1 MNSTPL
7 FGFFSSLLWLCV
19 SCNEYLTGLWR
30 ELFGVPSYF
39 HVVTGPLP
47 SRLSGLRPQPH
58 CDHQRTTAAVREGDL
73 KVKPLVDSAKLNKIS
88 SSQPLLNKYMVWWRP
103 EERHTVIFIFSWSL
117 TMLFFPLLYVI
128 FSLDRSTY
136 QINITFIY
144 FCVISFFC
152 CFCGISPSVH
162 LSISLSF
169 KDSRVSSVLFP
180 VSQTPAQTNIA
191 LLLAV
196 NPSVDLALSNDV
208 YICLGVSLSTQ

>member
-128 FSLDRSTY
+128 FSLDLHIRLTSLLFIFAWFLSSAVFVAFLHQCTY
-136 QINITFIY
+136 QFLFPLRIQGFPL
-144 FCVISFFC
+144 C
-152 CFCGISPSVH
+152 CFQSVRPQ
-162 LSISLSF
+162 LRQI
-169 KDSRVSSVLFP
+169 
-180 VSQTPAQTNIA
+180 
-191 LLLAV
+191 
-196 NPSVDLALSNDV
+196 
-208 YICLGVSLSTQ
+208 